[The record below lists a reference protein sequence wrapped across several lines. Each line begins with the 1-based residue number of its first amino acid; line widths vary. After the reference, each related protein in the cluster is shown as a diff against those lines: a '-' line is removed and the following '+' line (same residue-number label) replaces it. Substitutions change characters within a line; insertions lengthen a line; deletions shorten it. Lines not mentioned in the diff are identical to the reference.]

1 MQQTTQPTNKQTD
14 KQTNKH
20 ATNFDNSADT
30 LCCKTVLQRPQSI
43 KKMKKPMTAEMNHD
57 DRTNKNNKQ

>member
-1 MQQTTQPTNKQTD
+1 MQPTNKQTD

-30 LCCKTVLQRPQSI
+30 LCCKTVLQ
-43 KKMKKPMTAEMNHD
+43 
-57 DRTNKNNKQ
+57 DRRVLKRDEEANDCRNEP